1 MVRFAPRHGQAAQ
14 GAEHEHEGAEE
25 LVDEVVDAV
34 VVGVGGAEG
43 AEDGVGVFGVLIVRV
58 VVDVHH
64 ELTCGGTKQL
74 GDDVRQHEAPVE
86 QAIHSLGD
94 GHGRVDV
101 RAGDGTEHEHRD
113 HHAEAVAHGDVQPAR
128 MVALGVL
135 QFNVRDSAVAEDHQN
150 GGTEE
155 FGRKFDKSRV
165 FHCCFLYCFFSVRIR
180 LMSIPLS
187 ADNSV
192 QHYSPHWKSST
203 KRLDRPSACRTVIQ
217 KSENKKALEPKLQ
230 GFICAPSGIR
240 TLDTLIKSQL
250 L

>member
-1 MVRFAPRHGQAAQ
+1 MAQDPNQNRPADVAQADSVGGMAKRLLNPAHLSDLARRSAAALKEQ
-14 GAEHEHEGAEE
+14 GAE
-25 LVDEVVDAV
+25 
-34 VVGVGGAEG
+34 
-43 AEDGVGVFGVLIVRV
+43 
-58 VVDVHH
+58 
-64 ELTCGGTKQL
+64 QL
-74 GDDVRQHEAPVE
+74 GDDVRQHVAPRE
-86 QAIHSLGD
+86 QAVDGLGD

-101 RAGDGTEHEHRD
+101 RAGDATEHEHREHD
-113 HHAEAVAHGDVQPAR
+113 AEAVAHGDVQPAGV
-128 MVALGVL
+128 VALGVL
-135 QFNVRDSAVAEDHQN
+135 ELNVGHGAIAEDHQN

-155 FGRKFDKSRV
+155 CGRKFDKSRV
-165 FHCCFLYCFFSVRIR
+165 FHCCFLYGFFSVRIR

-217 KSENKKALEPKLQ
+217 KSENKKALEPKFQ

>member
-1 MVRFAPRHGQAAQ
+1 MASASSVHD
-14 GAEHEHEGAEE
+14 E
-25 LVDEVVDAV
+25 LSHQCA
-34 VVGVGGAEG
+34 
-43 AEDGVGVFGVLIVRV
+43 
-58 VVDVHH
+58 
-64 ELTCGGTKQL
+64 KQL
-74 GDDVRQHEAPVE
+74 RHDVRQHVAPRE
-86 QAIHSLGD
+86 QAVDGLGD

-101 RAGDGTEHEHRD
+101 GAGDAAEHQDREHD
-113 HHAEAVAHGDVQPAR
+113 AEAVAHGDVQPAG
-128 MVALGVL
+128 MVALGVF
-135 QFNVRDSAVAEDHQN
+135 QFRVGDSAVAEDHQH
-150 GGTEE
+150 GGADEFRGKLGEE
-155 FGRKFDKSRV
+155 CV
-165 FHCCFLYCFFSVRIR
+165 FHCSFLYCFFSIRIR